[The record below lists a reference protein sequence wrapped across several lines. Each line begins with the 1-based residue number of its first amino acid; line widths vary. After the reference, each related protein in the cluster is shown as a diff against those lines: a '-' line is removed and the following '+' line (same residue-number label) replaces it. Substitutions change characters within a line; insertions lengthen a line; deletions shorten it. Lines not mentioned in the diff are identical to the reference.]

1 MLFYFGLLKVSRIKR
16 IRHHSGFLAR
26 LTCPCYRREM
36 QFRHEEMGARL
47 EQARQTAGY
56 SRRGLSEQAGLAN
69 QTAFMIETG
78 RRMPGVDTVERL
90 SNVLGVSP
98 AWIAYG
104 SQPVRRI
111 KNFLTAP
118 GYDPLKLGLEQAELL
133 HGCGG
138 TIDQSM
144 LYLDPYGAAQYATI
158 AETYK
163 GLPLKKAA
171 QQISKCKEP
180 LSVIALGAG
189 LARHETRLVEH
200 LLKQPAF
207 AASDEPSLDLF
218 LVDLSQP
225 LLSVGYRHACESLDR
240 FAVPISAIEGDF
252 RKLPSFMDYFETRG
266 PRRNLVTMLGY
277 TIGNFSNEVAFL
289 RDSLVGLRRGDL
301 LLLDFGVRADDPAAI
316 DPILSGNIPDRVQ
329 RSALFAFLLNPVTRV
344 YGFDAKIDVVPTL
357 STSSCAVPESYA
369 VELHATVQT
378 RTGSKTFIAASWK
391 RYDPHKFAGALKSVG
406 WELVESWDF
415 DEDRPS
421 ILALFRR
428 S

>member
-1 MLFYFGLLKVSRIKR
+1 MD
-16 IRHHSGFLAR
+16 
-26 LTCPCYRREM
+26 
-36 QFRHEEMGARL
+36 FRHEGMGARL
-47 EQARQTAGY
+47 EQAREAAGY
-56 SRRGLSEQAGLAN
+56 SRRGLSEKAGLAN

-90 SNVLGVSP
+90 ANVLGVSP
-98 AWIAYG
+98 AWVAYG

-111 KNFLTAP
+111 KNYLTAP
-118 GYDPLKLGLEQAELL
+118 GYDPLKLGLDQAELL

-144 LYLDPYGAAQYATI
+144 LYLDPYGAAQYALI

-171 QQISKCKEP
+171 LQIANCKEA

-189 LARHETRLVEH
+189 LARHETRLVDH
-200 LLKQPAF
+200 LLRLPAF
-207 AASDEPSLDLF
+207 AAADEPSIDYF

-225 LLSVGYRHACESLDR
+225 LLSVGYRHATESLDR
-240 FAVPISAIEGDF
+240 YAVPITAIEGDF
-252 RKLPSFMDYFETRG
+252 RKLPSYMDYFETRG
-266 PRRNLVTMLGY
+266 PRRNLATMLGY

-289 RDSLVGLRRGDL
+289 RDSLVGFRRGDL
-301 LLLDFGVRADDPAAI
+301 LLLDFGVGADDPAAV
-316 DPILSGNIPDRVQ
+316 DPILSGNIPNREQ
-329 RSALFAFLLNPVTRV
+329 RSALFGFLLNPVTRV
-344 YGFDAKIDVVPTL
+344 YGFDAKIEVTPTL
-357 STSSCAVPESYA
+357 STTSCVVPGSYA

-391 RYDPHKFAGALKSVG
+391 RYDPKKFGSALKSVG
-406 WELVESWDF
+406 WELIDSWEF